1 MFRILLCLLFISQ
14 ALNLF
19 SQNYWLPQDGQ
30 PPVVSGERR
39 IVPVQYRT
47 LRLNIPQM
55 QSALASAPERFTAAA
70 AEQFAECVL
79 PSPDGGTARFRLF
92 ESPVMAPALQAKYP
106 EIRCFTGVGIDQPTL
121 RVKCD
126 WTPWGFHAM
135 VTGDPA
141 GAWFIDP
148 YSHGDAEYY
157 VSYYKK
163 DYQSDEEPFA
173 CLTDPAAAETE
184 IKNPAG
190 QADQVSDCRLRTYR
204 LALACTGEYATFH
217 GGTVPLVLAAM
228 NTTMNRVNGVY
239 ENELAVTMQLIPN
252 NDLLVYL
259 NAATDPYAN
268 SNGSTMLGQNVTTI
282 NSVIG
287 LANYDIGHVFSTG
300 GGGIAGLGVVCANGK
315 ARGVTGGGSP
325 VGDPFDIDYV
335 AHEMGHQFG
344 ANHTQNNNC
353 NRVATASMEP
363 GSASTIMGYA
373 GICSPNVQNNSDDYF
388 HAISLQEMGAFITNG
403 SGNTCPVKTTT
414 GNNQPEVSA
423 GADYVIPKSTPFA
436 LTAVGTDADGDSL
449 SFCWEQMDP
458 QFATMPPV
466 ASNAGGP
473 LFRSF
478 KATPSPTRYFPRLP
492 DLVNNVN
499 SAWEELPGVAR
510 TMNFRVTIRDNR
522 PDAGCTDEDNML
534 VTVAAAAGPFVVT
547 EPNTNIVWTAGE
559 LQAVTWDVAGTN
571 AAPVQ
576 CSYVRILLSTDGGFS
591 YPIVLADSVPNT
603 GSADVFAPLL
613 ASNTCRVL
621 VAGLGNIFFDISNQN
636 FRIELPPY
644 PTFLLTTSLSSAAVC
659 AGDTLRFSIN
669 TNSILG
675 FSDTITC
682 SLDGVPPGATVE
694 ISPAEFAPDET
705 AQVVISGLT
714 SDMAGNYALSLV
726 AVADTLVRAVPIA
739 LSVLPGAPTAAV
751 IPVSPLDSTLGVSGQ
766 AVLNWNPVQY
776 AAQYAVQLA
785 SSPSFESGA
794 LLLNQL
800 VTDTFIA
807 TPPLAFAQVYY
818 WRVRPLN
825 NCGDGLDSEVFA
837 FQIGDADCDI
847 VFNSADVPVAI
858 NTANTSVV
866 YSKIT
871 VSDLSQIADIAVN
884 VAIAHTYVGDLS
896 ARLLGPAG
904 FKVQLFDRPGVPA
917 SQFGCEGDNISAT
930 FRDDA
935 PQSAAA
941 FEAACGGGLPAIS
954 GQYRPVN
961 NLSVFKGL
969 PAQGEWL
976 LEVRDD
982 YDGDGGALT
991 AWSLDFCYTVAT
1003 PPTALL
1009 LNEPMDA
1016 PRAGT
1021 RALSADYLSG
1031 LLTGAAV
1038 QGKFTLLSVPAHG
1051 MLMRQGVALG
1061 VGGVFTQDDI
1071 NSGAVVYAHNG
1082 DDLPTDHFRFDF
1094 QDENNGAWLHNS
1106 VFLLNIRENTLSG
1119 GADILSP
1126 VACADDANGQI
1137 AVTVSG
1143 GYPPFEYSL
1152 NGAASQSD
1160 SQFDQLAAGI
1170 YTVVVT
1176 DALGF
1181 TLEMSSVTLDNPAP
1195 LTLSAQVTGY
1205 TVEATATGGTGDL
1218 TYSLDGQNFQSE
1230 SVFND
1235 VPEAFYTLLV
1245 RDANGCT
1252 AGVQIVVSVDLL
1264 LASAEATS
1272 QALCNGGAEG
1282 ALVVAPVGGVP
1293 PYTFSLDGLTFQ
1305 SENTFTGLIA
1315 GTYTPIVQ
1323 DNLGSS
1329 TTAGPV
1335 VITEPVAI
1343 SLDAQVNL
1351 NVITVN
1357 AFGGTGS
1364 LSYSLDG
1371 QNFGSG
1377 NVFSDLFNG
1386 EYNVIVRDA
1395 NGCTAGVTVVVD
1407 VPPLNILALDASAL
1421 LCAGDQSVLTAIVT
1435 GGIPPYQFSLDN
1447 GAFQAENVFENVEA
1461 GSHTV
1466 VVRDAAGTEIAT
1478 TLLLESPAALGLDV
1492 SVVGNDVTGVTPSGG
1507 VPPYELAFDSAIPS
1521 DLMNI
1526 PSGDYFITLTDANG
1540 CSILYALV
1548 INYTVVSADFV
1559 SSNPLCSGDA
1569 NGSVEILAQNG
1580 TPPYEYAI
1588 NGSAF
1593 QSAGTFENLASGQ
1606 YDITVRD
1613 ALGDLV
1619 SLQVVLSDPAP
1630 LSAIATVTS
1639 DTIIVTA
1646 FGGTGLLQYSLDGQT
1661 YQTSNLFP
1669 DLANGAYDVRVRDAN
1684 GCLYTVDKVVVNYV
1698 STVDPVSVW
1707 GLRVAPNPGSG
1718 LFRLRMDR
1726 APAQAMQAVVLDG
1739 AGRLLR
1745 SLVWRPSG
1753 AIFETDLDLRD
1764 LPQGAYILQL
1774 RMEGLRVAAI
1784 RLQVAR

>member
-1 MFRILLCLLFISQ
+1 MFRILLCLLFVSQ
-14 ALNLF
+14 VLNLF
-19 SQNYWLPQDGQ
+19 SQNYWLPQEGQ
-30 PPVVSGERR
+30 HPVISGERR
-39 IVPVQYRT
+39 IVPVQFRT
-47 LRLNIPQM
+47 LRLDIAQM
-55 QSALASAPERFTAAA
+55 QSVLASAPVRFTVTA
-70 AEQFAECVL
+70 AEQFTELEL
-79 PSPDGGTARFRLF
+79 PSPDGGTVRFRLF

-106 EIRCFTGVGIDQPTL
+106 EIRCFTGVGIDQPSL

-141 GAWFIDP
+141 GSWFIDP
-148 YSHGDAEYY
+148 YSHGNTEYY

-163 DYQSDEEPFA
+163 DYQSAEEPFA
-173 CLTDPAAAETE
+173 CLTESAVAETE
-184 IKNPAG
+184 IKNPVG
-190 QADQVSDCRLRTYR
+190 QADQVGDCRLRTYR
-204 LALACTGEYATFH
+204 LALACTGEYAAFH

-239 ENELAVTMQLIPN
+239 ENDLAVTMQLIPN

-259 NAATDPYAN
+259 NAATDPYTN
-268 SNGSTMLGQNVTTI
+268 SNGSTMLNQNVT
-282 NSVIG
+282 NVNAVIG

-300 GGGIAGLGVVCANGK
+300 GGGIAGLSVVCTNGK

-344 ANHTQNNNC
+344 GNHTQNNNC
-353 NRVATASMEP
+353 NRVGTASMEP

-388 HAISLQEMGAFITNG
+388 HAISLQEIGAFITTG
-403 SGNTCPVKTTT
+403 SGNTCPVKTNT

-423 GADYVIPKSTPFA
+423 GADYVVPKSTPFA
-436 LTAVGTDADGDSL
+436 LTAIGTDADGDSL
-449 SFCWEQMDP
+449 SYCWEQMDP

-466 ASNAGGP
+466 SSNASGP

-499 SAWEELPGVAR
+499 GTWEELPGVAR

-522 PDAGCTDEDNML
+522 LDAGCTDEDNML
-534 VTVAAAAGPFVVT
+534 VTVAGTAGPFLVT
-547 EPNTNIVWTAGE
+547 APNTNILWNAGE
-559 LQAVTWDVAGTN
+559 PQTVTWDVAGTD
-571 AAPVQ
+571 ATPVQ
-576 CSYVRILLSTDGGFS
+576 CSHVRILLSTDGGFS

-603 GSADVFAPLL
+603 GSADVFAPFL
-613 ASNTCRVL
+613 ASNTCRVM
-621 VAGLGNIFFDISNQN
+621 VAGRGNIFFDISNQN

-644 PTFLLTTSLSSAAVC
+644 PTFLLTPSLSSAAIC
-659 AGDTLRFSIN
+659 AGDTLRFSVN

-675 FSDTITC
+675 FSDTISF
-682 SLDGVPPGATVE
+682 SLGGVPAGAAVE
-694 ISPAEFAPDET
+694 ISPAAVAPDET
-705 AQVVISGLT
+705 AEVTISGLT

-726 AVADTLVRAVPIA
+726 ASADTLIRTVPLS

-751 IPVSPLDSTLGVSGQ
+751 VPVSPLDSTLGVSGQ
-766 AVLNWNPVQY
+766 AVLNWSPVQF
-776 AAQYAVQLA
+776 ATQYAVQLA
-785 SSPSFESGA
+785 SSPAFEPGA
-794 LLLNQL
+794 LLLDQL
-800 VTDTFIA
+800 VTDTFLA

-818 WRVRPLN
+818 WRVKPLN
-825 NCGDGLDSEVFA
+825 NCGEGLDSEVFA

-871 VSDLSQIADIAVN
+871 VPDQAQIADIAVN

-917 SQFGCEGDNISAT
+917 TQFGCEGDNISAT
-930 FRDDA
+930 FSDDA
-935 PQSAAA
+935 AQSAAA
-941 FEAACGGGLPAIS
+941 FESACGGGVPTIS
-954 GQYRPVN
+954 GAYRPVN

-991 AWSLDFCYTVAT
+991 AWSLDFCYTVST

-1009 LNEPMDA
+1009 RNEPMDA
-1016 PRAGT
+1016 PRAGART
-1021 RALSADYLSG
+1021 LSADYLAG
-1031 LLTGAAV
+1031 LLSGAAA
-1038 QGKFTLLSVPAHG
+1038 QGKFTLLTVPAHG
-1051 MLMRQGVALG
+1051 MLMRQGVPLG
-1061 VGGVFTQDDI
+1061 IGGVFTQDDI
-1071 NSGAVVYAHNG
+1071 NTGVVVYAHNG
-1082 DDLPTDHFRFDF
+1082 DDMPQDQFRFDF
-1094 QDENNGAWLHNS
+1094 QDENNGAWLHNA
-1106 VFLLNIRENTLSG
+1106 VFVINIRENTLSG
-1119 GADILSP
+1119 SADVLAP
-1126 VACADDANGQI
+1126 VACAGDANGQI
-1137 AVTVSG
+1137 AATISG

-1152 NGAASQSD
+1152 NGAAAQSD
-1160 SQFDQLAAGI
+1160 NQFSQLAAGS

-1181 TLEMSSVTLDNPAP
+1181 TLETNSVTLDNPVP

-1218 TYSLDGQNFQSE
+1218 TYSLDGQTFQPE

-1252 AGVQIVVSVDLL
+1252 ASVQIVVAVDLL
-1264 LASAEATS
+1264 LASAAATS
-1272 QALCNGGAEG
+1272 QALCNGSAEG
-1282 ALVVAPVGGVP
+1282 ALTVSPAGGVP
-1293 PYTFSLDGLTFQ
+1293 PYTFSLDGQTFQ
-1305 SENTFTGLIA
+1305 SENSFTGLTA

-1323 DNLGSS
+1323 DNLGST
-1329 TTAGPV
+1329 TTANAV
-1335 VITEPVAI
+1335 IITEPAAI
-1343 SLDAQVNL
+1343 SLDVEVNFDT
-1351 NVITVN
+1351 IIAT
-1357 AFGGTGS
+1357 ASGGSGD
-1364 LSYSLDG
+1364 LLYSLDG
-1371 QNFGSG
+1371 QNFVSG
-1377 NVFSDLFNG
+1377 NVFSNLFNG
-1386 EYNVIVRDA
+1386 EYKVTVRDA
-1395 NGCTAGVTVVVD
+1395 NGCTAGATVVVD
-1407 VPPLNILALDASAL
+1407 VPSLNILALDASAL

-1435 GGIPPYQFSLDN
+1435 GGVPPYQFSLDN
-1447 GAFQAENVFENVEA
+1447 GPLQAENIFTNVGA

-1466 VVRDAAGTEIAT
+1466 IVRDAVGTERAAT
-1478 TLLLESPAALGLDV
+1478 ILLEAPAPLGLDI
-1492 SVVGNDVTGVTPSGG
+1492 SVVGNDVTGLTASGG
-1507 VPPYELAFDSAIPS
+1507 VPPYVLTYDSSLPA

-1540 CSILYALV
+1540 CSTVYALA
-1548 INYTVVSADFV
+1548 INYTVVSADFL
-1559 SSNPLCSGDA
+1559 SSDPLCNGDA
-1569 NGSVEILAQNG
+1569 NGAVEILAQNG

-1588 NGSAF
+1588 NGSDF
-1593 QSAGTFENLASGQ
+1593 QSGGTFENLFAGQ
-1606 YDITVRD
+1606 YDVIVRD
-1613 ALGDLV
+1613 ALGDSV
-1619 SLQVVLSDPAP
+1619 SLQVVLNDPAS

-1639 DTIIVTA
+1639 DTILVTA
-1646 FGGTGLLQYSLDGQT
+1646 FGGTGLLQYSLDAQT

-1684 GCLYTVDKVVVNYV
+1684 GCVYVLDKVVVNYV
-1698 STVDPVSVW
+1698 STVDPASEW

-1718 LFRLRMDR
+1718 LFRLRMER
-1726 APAQAMQAVVLDG
+1726 APTREMQAVVLDG

-1753 AIFETDLDLRD
+1753 GVFETDIDLRD
-1764 LPQGAYILQL
+1764 LPQGAYILQW
-1774 RMEGLRVAAI
+1774 RIEGLHVEAT
-1784 RLQVAR
+1784 RLQIAR